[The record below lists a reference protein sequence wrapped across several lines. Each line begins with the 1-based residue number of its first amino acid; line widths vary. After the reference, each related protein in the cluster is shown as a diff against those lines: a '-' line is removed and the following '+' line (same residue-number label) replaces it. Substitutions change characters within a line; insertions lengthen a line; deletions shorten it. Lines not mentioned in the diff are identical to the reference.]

1 MALYAVTEFE
11 ESPSQK
17 ERSLFSIKKAV
28 VVAAAALAVAGS
40 VAAAEPVKA
49 GDVRNAGQEVRF
61 FNEAVTGYLDAAK
74 YGPVAITWQ
83 ANGTEWQ
90 DWILRPTSNGYLIEA
105 KAKPDKCLQAIMKPG
120 SEVPLVPC
128 NVDVPTQHWQLD
140 RTGDKYVIAEA
151 TDEDYVIAAQS
162 NGSPVVKA
170 LRDNSPRQLWDV
182 VSPN

>member
-1 MALYAVTEFE
+1 M
-11 ESPSQK
+11 
-17 ERSLFSIKKAV
+17 FSIKKAAV
-28 VVAAAALAVAGS
+28 VTAAALAVAGS
-40 VAAAEPVKA
+40 VGAAEPVKA
-49 GDVRNAGQEVRF
+49 GGVRGPGQEVRF
-61 FNEAVTGYLDAAK
+61 FNEAVNGFLDSAK
-74 YGPVAITWQ
+74 HGPVAITWQ

-90 DWILRPTSNGYLIEA
+90 NWVLRPTSNGYLVEA

-140 RTGDKYVIAEA
+140 RAGDKYVIAEA
-151 TDEDYVIAAQS
+151 TDEDYVIAAQG
-162 NGSPVVKA
+162 NDSPVVKA